1 MNSRMTNM
9 VKKNDSAQVQL
20 RLGRGWQK
28 MILLGATLVSAT
40 SFAGCTS
47 LTQPIDGIP
56 ASRLPQQFFQGTKD
70 DLVPIDIGLLAQ
82 EPPRQYILGPGDIL
96 GITVDR
102 ILPYAEPDTVPELP
116 PVHFPTD
123 NSDLPPATGFPI
135 TILEDGTIS
144 LPLVRPIKVAGL
156 TEDQAR
162 DLVRQ
167 TYLDAKILKEDETR
181 KVSPI
186 VTVIKKRQINVVVI
200 RQDHQGVSGGGS
212 SGGRGGVASVDYS
225 ATGKVL
231 KLDAFKNDILNALVE
246 TGGLPGVTAK
256 NEIKILRSGR
266 ADKLARMA
274 FIQHYGAIVAAH
286 CDPCGCPPPM
296 PEDPTVL
303 RIPLRL
309 PAGVLPSIRAEDVI
323 LQEGDIVLIETRDT
337 EFFYT
342 GGMLSPGQFP
352 LPRDYDLDAL
362 GAMAM
367 AGGSIAGSAGGSG
380 GGGGGGRG
388 GGGGIVGN
396 TSLGG
401 VPPGRLYILRKT
413 PCKGQIAIEVDLAKA
428 INNPRSR
435 PIIQPGDTLI
445 LQYKPCEEA
454 LNFGVG
460 AFFTFG
466 IAQLLRGNNN

>member
-1 MNSRMTNM
+1 MNSRMINM
-9 VKKNDSAQVQL
+9 VTKNDSANVKL
-20 RLGRGWQK
+20 RRARRWRK
-28 MILLGATLVSAT
+28 MLLLGAALISAPAIT
-40 SFAGCTS
+40 GCTA
-47 LTQPIDGIP
+47 LTQPIDGVP
-56 ASRLPQQFFQGTKD
+56 AARLPQQFFQGTKD
-70 DLVPIDIGLLAQ
+70 DLVPIDVSLLAQ

-116 PVHFPTD
+116 PVHFPTED
-123 NSDLPPATGFPI
+123 SDLPPATGFPI
-135 TILEDGTIS
+135 TVLEDGMIS
-144 LPLVRPIKVAGL
+144 LPLVRPIKVEGL

-162 DLVRQ
+162 DLVRK

-186 VTVIKKRQINVVVI
+186 VTVIKKRQVNVVVI
-200 RQDHQGVSGGGS
+200 RQDHHGLVGG
-212 SGGRGGVASVDYS
+212 GGRGSITSVDYS
-225 ATGKVL
+225 ASGKVL

-256 NEIKILRSGR
+256 NEIKILRSSR
-266 ADKLARMA
+266 ADKLSRMA
-274 FIQHYGAIVAAH
+274 FIQQYGAIVASH
-286 CDPCGCPPPM
+286 CDPCSCPPPM
-296 PEDPTVL
+296 PDDPTVL

-309 PAGVLPSIRAEDVI
+309 PAGVLPSIRPQDVI
-323 LQEGDIVLIETRDT
+323 LEEGDIVLIETRDT

-342 GGMLSPGQFP
+342 GGLLTPGQFP

-367 AGGSIAGSAGGSG
+367 AGGSIGGSG
-380 GGGGGGRG
+380 GSQGNGGGGGGRG
-388 GGGGIVGN
+388 GSAGIGGA
-396 TSLGG
+396 SAFGG

-413 PCKGQIAIEVDLAKA
+413 PCNGQIAIDVDLATA

-445 LQYKPCEEA
+445 LQYKPCEEV
-454 LNFGVG
+454 LNFGLG
-460 AFFTFG
+460 TFFTFG
-466 IAQLLRGNNN
+466 IAQLFNGQR

>member
-1 MNSRMTNM
+1 MNSRMINM
-9 VKKNDSAQVQL
+9 VKKTNSARIQQRMV
-20 RLGRGWQK
+20 RGWK
-28 MILLGATLVSAT
+28 KIVLLGAALASAS
-40 SFAGCTS
+40 SFTGCTS

-56 ASRLPQQFFQGTKD
+56 AHRLPPQFFQGTKD
-70 DLVPIDIGLLAQ
+70 DLVPIDVGLLAQ

-96 GITVDR
+96 GISVDR
-102 ILPYAEPDTVPELP
+102 ILPYADPDTVPELP

-123 NSDLPPATGFPI
+123 DSDLPPATGFPI
-135 TILEDGTIS
+135 TVLEDGMIS
-144 LPLVRPIKVAGL
+144 LPLVRPIRVAGL

-162 DLVRQ
+162 DLIRK

-186 VTVIKKRQINVVVI
+186 VTVIKKRQVNVVVI
-200 RQDHQGVSGGGS
+200 RQDQATLGGGGGV
-212 SGGRGGVASVDYS
+212 GGRGGVASVDYS
-225 ATGKVL
+225 ASGKVL
-231 KLDAFKNDILNALVE
+231 KLDAYRNDILNALVE

-256 NEIKILRSGR
+256 NEVKILRSGR
-266 ADKLARMA
+266 ADKQARMA
-274 FIQHYGAIVAAH
+274 FIQQYGAIVAAH
-286 CDPCGCPPPM
+286 CDPCSCPPPM

-309 PAGVLPSIRAEDVI
+309 PAGVLPSVRPQDVI

-342 GGMLSPGQFP
+342 GGMLQPGQFP

-367 AGGSIAGSAGGSG
+367 AGGSIGGQGGAGGGAG
-380 GGGGGGRG
+380 GMIGAQT
-388 GGGGIVGN
+388 I
-396 TSLGG
+396 GG

-413 PCKGQIAIEVDLAKA
+413 PCKGQLAIEVDLARA
-428 INNPRSR
+428 INDPRSR

-445 LQYKPCEEA
+445 LQHKPAEEA
-454 LNFGVG
+454 LNFGLG
-460 AFFTFG
+460 TFFTFG
-466 IAQLLRGNNN
+466 IQQMFNGRR